1 MRIEDW
7 SGTSAESVSKKTK
20 QPSSKTK
27 VESADEERKNWSEY
41 FFFSDCEDRG
51 LEFWGLVD
59 SGTSAKSVSKKT
71 KQPSSKT
78 KVESV
83 DKERKNWSEI
93 YIFFFFQTVRTE
105 D

>member
-41 FFFSDCEDRG
+41 FFFSDYKDRG
-51 LEFWGLVD
+51 LEFWGLVG
-59 SGTSAKSVSKKT
+59 SNTSA
-71 KQPSSKT
+71 
-78 KVESV
+78 ESV
-83 DKERKNWSEI
+83 TKKPKQKNKK
-93 YIFFFFQTVRTE
+93 
-105 D
+105 